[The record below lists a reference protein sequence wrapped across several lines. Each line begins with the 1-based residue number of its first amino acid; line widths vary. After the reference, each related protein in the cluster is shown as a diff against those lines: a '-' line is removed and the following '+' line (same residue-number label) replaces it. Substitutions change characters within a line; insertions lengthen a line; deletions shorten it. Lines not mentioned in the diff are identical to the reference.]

1 MTTHSRT
8 VFRVGLLMLGLLAIL
23 IVQRAGIVRAA
34 PPTELFFS
42 EYLESQ
48 PGNRKAV
55 EIYNGTGAA
64 VTLTGTYNVVLYV
77 NGSSTPS
84 SPINLTGS
92 IADGDVFVLA
102 HTDTPGAMGFTAD
115 QTSGSLTFNGD
126 DAVALRNG
134 TTIIDIIGQTGF
146 DPGSEWGTGLSS
158 TQDNTLRRKSTIC
171 AGDANGA
178 DVFDPA
184 VEWDGYADGT
194 SDGFGSHT
202 AICAPAGPVINE
214 MQVNTAGEDFEFVEI
229 AGTAATDLSSLTLI
243 GVESDFGG
251 SAGTIDKVISLSGQ
265 TIPADGFWVAANPTA
280 VTTYLIT
287 PDMSIPANTFENSTA
302 TYFLVSGFTG
312 ALSDDLDTDDNG
324 TLDSTPWTEI
334 IDSVNIRDAGA
345 TDFDYGA
352 PITGPDGSNQPSG
365 IFRCPDLTGSFSA
378 TFLNYSMP
386 NGTPGISNAALCA
399 GDVAPTVS
407 STTPADNA
415 TNVAANTN
423 VTITFDETVVISGT
437 VKVEGS
443 LSGIQNVSPTTGDN
457 TTFTL
462 DPADFTAGE
471 TVTVTVLA
479 TQVTDQDGTPHNM
492 AADYVFDFTINSGV
506 PVCDQAFTPIY
517 DIQGSGAAVIINSE
531 ITTEGVV
538 VGDFEGAPPALRGFF
553 IQDVTGDA
561 DPTTSDGIFVFDSTN
576 SDNVAVGDVVR
587 VTGTPGENQGQ
598 SQIGF
603 LNGPIVDCG
612 TGAVTP
618 VDVSLPVASATY
630 LEQYEGMLIR
640 LPQTLYVT
648 EHFQLGRFGQVVMS
662 SGGRLQQP
670 TNVALPGAPALAIQ
684 ATNDLNRIIID
695 DGYNSQ
701 NPDPILFGRGGNLLS
716 AGNTLRGGDT
726 ATNIVGV
733 MTYTWAGHNA
743 SGNAYRVRPINAL
756 GGSVPN
762 FQVANPRPASAPA
775 QTGTLRV
782 GGMNVLN
789 YFNTFGNL
797 CTGGVGGAP
806 TDCRGADTQ
815 AEFDRQWP
823 KTVAALVGS
832 GADVIGLGEVENDGY
847 DALSAIAE
855 LTDQLNDAT
864 APGTYAYIDVDAETG
879 QLNALG
885 TDAIKVGFIYKP
897 GSVTPVG
904 TTAALNTV
912 AFVNGGDASP
922 RNRPAL
928 AQAFE
933 EVGTGAQFIVV
944 ANHLKSKGSA
954 CTAPDAGDGQGNCN
968 TVRTNAVSQLIT
980 WLGTDPTGTGD
991 PDVLIVGDLNSYA
1004 KEDPIAALEAAGY
1017 INLIAQF
1024 GGVNAYS
1031 YAFNGQWGY
1040 LDHALA
1046 NATME
1051 TQVTGTAEWH
1061 INADEPNV
1069 LDYTIDHKSPGQQIS
1084 LYNDD
1089 EFRMSDHDLALV
1101 DLELDAPSSLY
1112 ISTRTAGSV
1121 GPLSYGSEDILKWDG
1136 SAWSIWFD
1144 GSATGLTPV
1153 GKWIHNINAFWI
1165 EDEDIGS
1172 VILSFAHNARFVPGI
1187 VPRVD
1192 GMDLVRWDGSAYT
1205 LYFDG
1210 SDVGLTVKTQEKID
1224 GLHILPDGYQPIPV
1238 SCPGGNLLISTQGP
1252 GRVPAFGGGQI
1263 RFGGEDI
1270 LGFCAT
1276 NLGSATAGWWYMVL
1290 DGSSV
1295 GLPKNAITSIS
1306 ANADGSVISF
1316 TTSRPINV
1324 PGANGGHS
1332 MVFEY
1337 DTVNGTFNGPVFS
1350 APAVGIDER
1359 VDGLHVA
1366 NDLP

>member
-1 MTTHSRT
+1 MKNQWPKLI
-8 VFRVGLLMLGLLAIL
+8 VFALVLLLSGLLINVRSVSAAGSTGSGSVSLTTLGSPSTQNFDTLANSGTDIDMN
-23 IVQRAGIVRAA
+23 IAGWYIDEAGTGGAADGQYRAGTGSDNNGDTYSFGAALTTERALGSLA
-34 PPTELFFS
+34 SSSVLPRFGASFT
-42 EYLESQ
+42 
-48 PGNRKAV
+48 N
-55 EIYNGTGAA
+55 NTGATIA
-64 VTLTGTYNVVLYV
+64 SLDINYTGEMWRAGAALRTTTDQINFAYSTNATNLTTGTWNAVNNLDFTSPALNVATAGALDG
-77 NGSSTPS
+77 NAAANQTAKSFT
-84 SPINLTGS
+84 ITGLN
-92 IADGDVFVLA
+92 IA
-102 HTDTPGAMGFTAD
+102 
-115 QTSGSLTFNGD
+115 
-126 DAVALRNG
+126 NG
-134 TTIIDIIGQTGF
+134 TTF
-146 DPGSEWGTGLSS
+146 W
-158 TQDNTLRRKSTIC
+158 LR
-171 AGDANGA
+171 
-178 DVFDPA
+178 
-184 VEWDGYADGT
+184 W
-194 SDGFGSHT
+194 SD
-202 AICAPAGPVINE
+202 
-214 MQVNTAGEDFEFVEI
+214 
-229 AGTAATDLSSLTLI
+229 
-243 GVESDFGG
+243 
-251 SAGTIDKVISLSGQ
+251 
-265 TIPADGFWVAANPTA
+265 
-280 VTTYLIT
+280 
-287 PDMSIPANTFENSTA
+287 PDMS
-302 TYFLVSGFTG
+302 G
-312 ALSDDLDTDDNG
+312 SDDGLAVDDF
-324 TLDSTPWTEI
+324 S
-334 IDSVNIRDAGA
+334 
-345 TDFDYGA
+345 
-352 PITGPDGSNQPSG
+352 IT
-365 IFRCPDLTGSFSA
+365 
-378 TFLNYSMP
+378 P
-386 NGTPGISNAALCA
+386 NGGG
-399 GDVAPTVS
+399 GDVAPTI
-407 STTPADNA
+407 TA
-415 TNVAANTN
+415 TNPIDGAINVTANTN

-443 LSGIQNVSPTTGDN
+443 LSGIQNVTPTTGDN

-479 TQVTDQDGTPHNM
+479 TQVTDQDGTPNNM

-517 DIQGSGAAVIINSE
+517 DIQGSGATVIINSE
-531 ITTEGVV
+531 ITTEGIV
-538 VGDFEGAPPALRGFF
+538 VGDFEGASPALRGFY
-553 IQDVTGDA
+553 IQDATGDA
-561 DPTTSDGIFVFDSTN
+561 DPATSDGIFVFDSTN
-576 SDNVAVGDVVR
+576 SNNVAVGDVVR

-701 NPDPILFGRGGNLLS
+701 NPDPILFGRGGNPLS

-733 MTYTWAGHNA
+733 MTYTWAGNAA

-756 GGSVPN
+756 DGSVPN
-762 FQVANPRPASAPA
+762 FQVANPRPASAPT

-797 CTGGVGGAP
+797 CTGGVGGAS

-832 GADVIGLGEVENDGY
+832 GADIIGLGEIENDGY

-912 AFVNGGDASP
+912 AFVNDGDASP

-933 EVGTGAQFIVV
+933 EVGTGAQFIAVV
-944 ANHLKSKGSA
+944 NHLKSKG
-954 CTAPDAGDGQGNCN
+954 CTGSTGANADQGDGQSCWNP
-968 TVRTNAVSQLIT
+968 VRITAVNELIT
-980 WLGTDPTGTGD
+980 WLAGDPTGTGD
-991 PDVLIVGDLNSYA
+991 PDILIVGDLNSYA

-1017 INLIAQF
+1017 INLIEQF

-1061 INADEPNV
+1061 INADEPNA
-1069 LDYTIDHKSPGQQIS
+1069 LDYNIDFKSPGQQVS
-1084 LYNDD
+1084 LYNAD

-1101 DLELDAPSSLY
+1101 DLELDLPPDLTAPDVTINQAIGQSDPTSSSPINFTAVFSEPVTGFTDAGVTLGGTAGATTAVVTEIAPNDGTTY
-1112 ISTRTAGSV
+1112 NVAVSGMTVDGTVIASIPAGAAEDGAGNGNTASTSTDNTVTYTVPVVPVSLFISTTTAGTVNSI
-1121 GPLSYGSEDILKWDG
+1121 PYGVDDILKWDG

-1144 GSATGLTPV
+1144 GSATGLTPT
-1153 GKWIHNINAFWI
+1153 GKWMHNINAFWI
-1165 EDEDIGS
+1165 EDENADS
-1172 VILSFAHNARFVPGI
+1172 VILSFTQNARIVPGI
-1187 VPRVD
+1187 GPKVD
-1192 GMDLVRWDGSAYT
+1192 GMDLVRWDGSAYS

-1252 GRVPAFGGGQI
+1252 GRVPAFGGGNI

-1295 GLPKNAITSIS
+1295 GLPTNAIDSIS

-1337 DTVNGTFNGPVFS
+1337 DTVNGTFSGPVFS
-1350 APAVGIDER
+1350 APAMGINKQ
-1359 VDGLHVA
+1359 VDGLQV
-1366 NDLP
+1366 NIDLP